1 MDRLQ
6 AMKDFERV
14 VEEGGF
20 AAAARA
26 MDMSPPV
33 VTRMVAELEQHLG
46 TRLLQ
51 RTTRKLAL
59 TDAGESYLQRVRAI
73 LHEIDDAEAAAAA
86 STRDLRGTI
95 RIVAAPVLATNF
107 LAPMVAVWHACYPK
121 LMLDISMDAYASSR
135 VDEFDVTIMV
145 AGEDFDA
152 NIVARPLVQGEAI
165 VVASPDYLERR
176 GIPREP
182 QDLIHHD
189 YLPDSSARAPA
200 VRAWPQA
207 APAVAA
213 GGCARR
219 RSRRTGGVAVRQYR
233 AADACRCG
241 RGGRGCH
248 VAPAG
253 RGAPGPRRTGAHL
266 ARLDLFA
273 LHDLCGAALGPHAA
287 RAHAGVSGLPDRTR
301 APRHGGKV
309 RPAQLSCANPLMI
322 VPSGSTI
329 TCPSGMAKLFWRQAS
344 NTVTATALDK
354 LRLR

>member
-6 AMKDFERV
+6 AMKVFARV

-107 LAPMVAVWHACYPK
+107 LAPMMAAWHAHYPK
-121 LMLDISMDAYASSR
+121 LMLDVSMDAYAASR

-189 YLPDSSARAPA
+189 YLRDSSAPVRLQSGPGRKLRLQSLRADVPDEEVDAPA
-200 VRAWPQA
+200 VLQSVSTELLMRA
-207 APAVAA
+207 AVDGA
-213 GGCARR
+213 
-219 RSRRTGGVAVRQYR
+219 GVAVTSRLL
-233 AADACRCG
+233 AEE
-241 RGGRGCH
+241 
-248 VAPAG
+248 
-253 RGAPGPRRTGAHL
+253 HL
-266 ARLDLFA
+266 ARGELVHILPGWIFSRYTIY
-273 LHDLCGAALGPHAA
+273 AALP
-287 RAHAGVSGLPDRTR
+287 SGRMLPARTR
-301 APRHGGKV
+301 VFLDFLTEHVPRAMAEKSG
-309 RPAQLSCANPLMI
+309 QLS
-322 VPSGSTI
+322 
-329 TCPSGMAKLFWRQAS
+329 
-344 NTVTATALDK
+344 
-354 LRLR
+354 

>member
-6 AMKDFERV
+6 AMKVFERV

-73 LHEIDDAEAAAAA
+73 LHEIDDAEAAA

-107 LAPMVAVWHACYPK
+107 LAPMMAAWHAHYPK
-121 LMLDISMDAYASSR
+121 LMLDVSMDAYAASR

-182 QDLIHHD
+182 QDLIYHD
-189 YLPDSSARAPA
+189 YLRDSSAPVRLQSGPGRKLRLQSLRADVPDEEVDAPA
-200 VRAWPQA
+200 VLQSVSTELLMRA
-207 APAVAA
+207 AVDGA
-213 GGCARR
+213 
-219 RSRRTGGVAVRQYR
+219 GVAVTSRLL
-233 AADACRCG
+233 AEE
-241 RGGRGCH
+241 
-248 VAPAG
+248 
-253 RGAPGPRRTGAHL
+253 HL
-266 ARLDLFA
+266 ARGELVHILPGWIFSRYTIY
-273 LHDLCGAALGPHAA
+273 AALP
-287 RAHAGVSGLPDRTR
+287 SGRMPPARTR
-301 APRHGGKV
+301 VFLDFLTEHVPRAMAEKSG
-309 RPAQLSCANPLMI
+309 QLS
-322 VPSGSTI
+322 
-329 TCPSGMAKLFWRQAS
+329 
-344 NTVTATALDK
+344 
-354 LRLR
+354 

>member
-6 AMKDFERV
+6 AMKIFERV

-51 RTTRKLAL
+51 RTTRKLAF

-107 LAPMVAVWHACYPK
+107 LAPMMAAWHAHYPK
-121 LMLDISMDAYASSR
+121 LMLDVSMDAYAASR

-189 YLPDSSARAPA
+189 YLRDSSAPVRLQSGPGRKLRLQSLRADVPDEEVDAPA
-200 VRAWPQA
+200 VLQSVSTELLMRA
-207 APAVAA
+207 AVDGA
-213 GGCARR
+213 
-219 RSRRTGGVAVRQYR
+219 GVAVTSRLL
-233 AADACRCG
+233 AEE
-241 RGGRGCH
+241 
-248 VAPAG
+248 
-253 RGAPGPRRTGAHL
+253 HL
-266 ARLDLFA
+266 ARGELVHILPGWIFSRYTIY
-273 LHDLCGAALGPHAA
+273 AALP
-287 RAHAGVSGLPDRTR
+287 SGRMLPARTR
-301 APRHGGKV
+301 VFLDFLTEHVPRAMAEKSG
-309 RPAQLSCANPLMI
+309 QLS
-322 VPSGSTI
+322 
-329 TCPSGMAKLFWRQAS
+329 
-344 NTVTATALDK
+344 
-354 LRLR
+354 

>member
-6 AMKDFERV
+6 AMKIFERV

-73 LHEIDDAEAAAAA
+73 LHEIDDAEAAA

-107 LAPMVAVWHACYPK
+107 LAPMMAAWHAHYPK
-121 LMLDISMDAYASSR
+121 LMLDVSMDAYAASR

-176 GIPREP
+176 GIPRQP

-189 YLPDSSARAPA
+189 YLRDSSAPVRLQSGPGRKLRLQSLRADVPDEEVDAPA
-200 VRAWPQA
+200 VLQSVSTELLMRA
-207 APAVAA
+207 AVDGA
-213 GGCARR
+213 
-219 RSRRTGGVAVRQYR
+219 GVAVTSRLL
-233 AADACRCG
+233 AEE
-241 RGGRGCH
+241 
-248 VAPAG
+248 
-253 RGAPGPRRTGAHL
+253 HL
-266 ARLDLFA
+266 ARGELVHILPGWIFSRYTIY
-273 LHDLCGAALGPHAA
+273 AALP
-287 RAHAGVSGLPDRTR
+287 SGRMPPARTR
-301 APRHGGKV
+301 VFLDFLTEHVPRAMAEKSG
-309 RPAQLSCANPLMI
+309 QLS
-322 VPSGSTI
+322 
-329 TCPSGMAKLFWRQAS
+329 
-344 NTVTATALDK
+344 
-354 LRLR
+354 

>member
-6 AMKDFERV
+6 AMKIFERV
-14 VEEGGF
+14 VDEGGF

-73 LHEIDDAEAAAAA
+73 LHEIDDAEAAA

-107 LAPMVAVWHACYPK
+107 LAPMMAAWHAHYPK
-121 LMLDISMDAYASSR
+121 LMLDVSMDAYAASR

-189 YLPDSSARAPA
+189 YLRDSSAPVRLQSGPGRKLRLQSLRADVPDEEVDAPA
-200 VRAWPQA
+200 VLQSVSTELLMRA
-207 APAVAA
+207 AVDGA
-213 GGCARR
+213 
-219 RSRRTGGVAVRQYR
+219 GVAVTSRLL
-233 AADACRCG
+233 AEE
-241 RGGRGCH
+241 
-248 VAPAG
+248 
-253 RGAPGPRRTGAHL
+253 HL
-266 ARLDLFA
+266 ARGELVHILPGWIFSRYTIY
-273 LHDLCGAALGPHAA
+273 AALP
-287 RAHAGVSGLPDRTR
+287 SGRMLPARTR
-301 APRHGGKV
+301 VFLDFLTEHVPRAMAEKSG
-309 RPAQLSCANPLMI
+309 QLS
-322 VPSGSTI
+322 
-329 TCPSGMAKLFWRQAS
+329 
-344 NTVTATALDK
+344 
-354 LRLR
+354 

>member
-6 AMKDFERV
+6 AMKIFARV
-14 VEEGGF
+14 VDEGGF

-33 VTRMVAELEQHLG
+33 VTRMVAELEHHLG

-73 LHEIDDAEAAAAA
+73 LHEIDDAEAAA

-107 LAPMVAVWHACYPK
+107 LAPMVAVWHAYYPK

-189 YLPDSSARAPA
+189 YLRDSSAPVRLQSGPGRKLRLQSLRADVPDEEVDAPA
-200 VRAWPQA
+200 VLQSVSTELLMRA
-207 APAVAA
+207 AVDGA
-213 GGCARR
+213 
-219 RSRRTGGVAVRQYR
+219 GVAVTSRLL
-233 AADACRCG
+233 AEE
-241 RGGRGCH
+241 
-248 VAPAG
+248 
-253 RGAPGPRRTGAHL
+253 HL
-266 ARLDLFA
+266 ARGELVHILPGWIFSRYTIY
-273 LHDLCGAALGPHAA
+273 AALP
-287 RAHAGVSGLPDRTR
+287 SGRMLPARTR
-301 APRHGGKV
+301 VFLDFLTEHVPRAMAEKSG
-309 RPAQLSCANPLMI
+309 QLS
-322 VPSGSTI
+322 
-329 TCPSGMAKLFWRQAS
+329 
-344 NTVTATALDK
+344 
-354 LRLR
+354 

>member
-1 MDRLQ
+1 MDRLLS
-6 AMKDFERV
+6 MRVFERV
-14 VEEGGF
+14 VDEGSF

-26 MDMSPPV
+26 MDMSAPV
-33 VTRMVAELEQHLG
+33 VTRLVADLEEHLG

-107 LAPMVAVWHACYPK
+107 LAPMVAVWHAYYPK

-189 YLPDSSARAPA
+189 YLRDSSAPVRLQSGPGRKLRLQSLRADVPDEEVDAPA
-200 VRAWPQA
+200 VLQSVSTELLMRA
-207 APAVAA
+207 AVDGA
-213 GGCARR
+213 
-219 RSRRTGGVAVRQYR
+219 GVAVTSRLL
-233 AADACRCG
+233 AEE
-241 RGGRGCH
+241 
-248 VAPAG
+248 
-253 RGAPGPRRTGAHL
+253 HL
-266 ARLDLFA
+266 ARGELVHILPGWIFSRYTIY
-273 LHDLCGAALGPHAA
+273 AALP
-287 RAHAGVSGLPDRTR
+287 SGRMLPARTR
-301 APRHGGKV
+301 VFLDFLTEHVPRAMAEKSG
-309 RPAQLSCANPLMI
+309 QLS
-322 VPSGSTI
+322 
-329 TCPSGMAKLFWRQAS
+329 
-344 NTVTATALDK
+344 
-354 LRLR
+354 

>member
-6 AMKDFERV
+6 AMKIFERV

-73 LHEIDDAEAAAAA
+73 LHEIDDAEAAA

-107 LAPMVAVWHACYPK
+107 LAPMVAVWHAYYPK
-121 LMLDISMDAYASSR
+121 LMLDISMDAYAASR

-189 YLPDSSARAPA
+189 YLRDSSAPVRLQSGPGRKLRLQSLRADVPDEEVDAPA
-200 VRAWPQA
+200 VLQSVSTELLMRA
-207 APAVAA
+207 AVDGA
-213 GGCARR
+213 
-219 RSRRTGGVAVRQYR
+219 GVAVTSRLL
-233 AADACRCG
+233 AEE
-241 RGGRGCH
+241 
-248 VAPAG
+248 
-253 RGAPGPRRTGAHL
+253 HL
-266 ARLDLFA
+266 ARGELVHILPGWIFSRYTIY
-273 LHDLCGAALGPHAA
+273 AALP
-287 RAHAGVSGLPDRTR
+287 SGRMLPARTR
-301 APRHGGKV
+301 VFLDFLTEHVPRAMAEKSG
-309 RPAQLSCANPLMI
+309 QLS
-322 VPSGSTI
+322 
-329 TCPSGMAKLFWRQAS
+329 
-344 NTVTATALDK
+344 
-354 LRLR
+354 

>member
-6 AMKDFERV
+6 AMKIFERV

-46 TRLLQ
+46 TCLLQ

-107 LAPMVAVWHACYPK
+107 LAPMMAAWHAHYPK
-121 LMLDISMDAYASSR
+121 LMLDVSMDAYAASR

-189 YLPDSSARAPA
+189 YLRDSSAPVRLQSGPGRKLRLQSLRADVPDEEVDAPA
-200 VRAWPQA
+200 VLQSVSTELLMRA
-207 APAVAA
+207 AVDGA
-213 GGCARR
+213 
-219 RSRRTGGVAVRQYR
+219 GVAVTSRLL
-233 AADACRCG
+233 AEE
-241 RGGRGCH
+241 
-248 VAPAG
+248 
-253 RGAPGPRRTGAHL
+253 HL
-266 ARLDLFA
+266 ARGELVHILPGWIFSRYTIY
-273 LHDLCGAALGPHAA
+273 AALP
-287 RAHAGVSGLPDRTR
+287 SGRMLPARTR
-301 APRHGGKV
+301 VFLDFLTEHVPRAMAEKSG
-309 RPAQLSCANPLMI
+309 QLS
-322 VPSGSTI
+322 
-329 TCPSGMAKLFWRQAS
+329 
-344 NTVTATALDK
+344 
-354 LRLR
+354 

>member
-6 AMKDFERV
+6 AMKIFERV

-86 STRDLRGTI
+86 RTRELRGTI

-107 LAPMVAVWHACYPK
+107 LAPMMAVWHAHYPK
-121 LMLDISMDAYASSR
+121 LMLDISVDAYASSR

-189 YLPDSSARAPA
+189 YLRDSSAPVRLQSGPGRKLRLQSLRADVPDEEVDAPA
-200 VRAWPQA
+200 VLQSVSTELLMRA
-207 APAVAA
+207 AVDGA
-213 GGCARR
+213 
-219 RSRRTGGVAVRQYR
+219 GVAVTSRLL
-233 AADACRCG
+233 AEE
-241 RGGRGCH
+241 
-248 VAPAG
+248 
-253 RGAPGPRRTGAHL
+253 HL
-266 ARLDLFA
+266 ARGELVHILPGWIFSRYTIY
-273 LHDLCGAALGPHAA
+273 AALP
-287 RAHAGVSGLPDRTR
+287 SGRMLPARTR
-301 APRHGGKV
+301 VFLDFLTEHVPRAMAEKSG
-309 RPAQLSCANPLMI
+309 QLS
-322 VPSGSTI
+322 
-329 TCPSGMAKLFWRQAS
+329 
-344 NTVTATALDK
+344 
-354 LRLR
+354 

>member
-6 AMKDFERV
+6 AMKIFERV

-107 LAPMVAVWHACYPK
+107 LAPMVAVWHAYYPK

-182 QDLIHHD
+182 QDLVHHD
-189 YLPDSSARAPA
+189 YLRDSSAPVRLQSGPGRKLRLQSLRADVPDEEVDAPA
-200 VRAWPQA
+200 VLQSVSTELLMRV
-207 APAVAA
+207 AVDGA
-213 GGCARR
+213 
-219 RSRRTGGVAVRQYR
+219 GVAVTSRLL
-233 AADACRCG
+233 AEE
-241 RGGRGCH
+241 
-248 VAPAG
+248 
-253 RGAPGPRRTGAHL
+253 HL
-266 ARLDLFA
+266 ARGELVHILPGWIFSRYTIY
-273 LHDLCGAALGPHAA
+273 AALP
-287 RAHAGVSGLPDRTR
+287 SGRMLPARTR
-301 APRHGGKV
+301 VFLDFLTEHVPRAMAEKSG
-309 RPAQLSCANPLMI
+309 QLS
-322 VPSGSTI
+322 
-329 TCPSGMAKLFWRQAS
+329 
-344 NTVTATALDK
+344 
-354 LRLR
+354 

>member
-6 AMKDFERV
+6 AMKIFERV

-59 TDAGESYLQRVRAI
+59 TDAGDAYLQRVRAI
-73 LHEIDDAEAAAAA
+73 LHEIDDAEAAAVA

-107 LAPMVAVWHACYPK
+107 LAPMMAAWHAHYPK
-121 LMLDISMDAYASSR
+121 LMLDISMDAFASSR

-189 YLPDSSARAPA
+189 YLRDSSAPVRLQSGPGRKLRLQSLRADVPDEEVDAPA
-200 VRAWPQA
+200 VLQSVSTELLMRA
-207 APAVAA
+207 AVDGA
-213 GGCARR
+213 
-219 RSRRTGGVAVRQYR
+219 GVAVTSRLL
-233 AADACRCG
+233 AEE
-241 RGGRGCH
+241 
-248 VAPAG
+248 
-253 RGAPGPRRTGAHL
+253 HL
-266 ARLDLFA
+266 ARGELVHILPGWIFSRYTIY
-273 LHDLCGAALGPHAA
+273 AALP
-287 RAHAGVSGLPDRTR
+287 SGRMLPARTR
-301 APRHGGKV
+301 VFLDFLTEHVPRAMAEKSG
-309 RPAQLSCANPLMI
+309 QLS
-322 VPSGSTI
+322 
-329 TCPSGMAKLFWRQAS
+329 
-344 NTVTATALDK
+344 
-354 LRLR
+354 

>member
-6 AMKDFERV
+6 AMKIFERV

-107 LAPMVAVWHACYPK
+107 LAPMVAVWHAYYPK

-189 YLPDSSARAPA
+189 YLRDSSAPVRLQSGPGRKLRLQSLRADVPDEEVDAPA
-200 VRAWPQA
+200 VLQSVSTELLMRA
-207 APAVAA
+207 AVDGA
-213 GGCARR
+213 
-219 RSRRTGGVAVRQYR
+219 GVAVTSRLL
-233 AADACRCG
+233 AEE
-241 RGGRGCH
+241 
-248 VAPAG
+248 
-253 RGAPGPRRTGAHL
+253 HL
-266 ARLDLFA
+266 ARGELVHILPGWIFSRYTIY
-273 LHDLCGAALGPHAA
+273 AALP
-287 RAHAGVSGLPDRTR
+287 SGRMLPARTR
-301 APRHGGKV
+301 VFLDFLTEHVPRAMAEKYG
-309 RPAQLSCANPLMI
+309 QLS
-322 VPSGSTI
+322 
-329 TCPSGMAKLFWRQAS
+329 
-344 NTVTATALDK
+344 
-354 LRLR
+354 

>member
-6 AMKDFERV
+6 AMKIFERV

-107 LAPMVAVWHACYPK
+107 LAPMMAAWHAHYPK
-121 LMLDISMDAYASSR
+121 LMLDVSMDAYAASR

-189 YLPDSSARAPA
+189 YLRDSSAPVRLQSGPGRKLRLQSLRADVPDEEVDAPA
-200 VRAWPQA
+200 VLQSVSTELLMRA
-207 APAVAA
+207 AVDGA
-213 GGCARR
+213 
-219 RSRRTGGVAVRQYR
+219 GVAVTSRLL
-233 AADACRCG
+233 AEE
-241 RGGRGCH
+241 
-248 VAPAG
+248 
-253 RGAPGPRRTGAHL
+253 HL
-266 ARLDLFA
+266 ARGELVHILPGWIFSRYTIY
-273 LHDLCGAALGPHAA
+273 AALP
-287 RAHAGVSGLPDRTR
+287 SGRMLPARTR
-301 APRHGGKV
+301 VFLDFLTEHVPRAMAEKSG
-309 RPAQLSCANPLMI
+309 QLN
-322 VPSGSTI
+322 
-329 TCPSGMAKLFWRQAS
+329 
-344 NTVTATALDK
+344 
-354 LRLR
+354 

>member
-6 AMKDFERV
+6 AMKIFERV

-33 VTRMVAELEQHLG
+33 VTRMVAELERHLG

-59 TDAGESYLQRVRAI
+59 TDAGEAYLQRVRAI

-107 LAPMVAVWHACYPK
+107 LAPMMAAWHAHYPK
-121 LMLDISMDAYASSR
+121 LMLDVSMDAYAASR

-176 GIPREP
+176 GIPRQP

-189 YLPDSSARAPA
+189 YLRDSSAPVRLQSGPGRKLRLQSLRADVPDEEVDAPA
-200 VRAWPQA
+200 VLQSVSTELLMRA
-207 APAVAA
+207 AVDGA
-213 GGCARR
+213 
-219 RSRRTGGVAVRQYR
+219 GVAVTSRLL
-233 AADACRCG
+233 AEE
-241 RGGRGCH
+241 
-248 VAPAG
+248 
-253 RGAPGPRRTGAHL
+253 HL
-266 ARLDLFA
+266 ARGELVHILPGWIFSRYTIY
-273 LHDLCGAALGPHAA
+273 AALP
-287 RAHAGVSGLPDRTR
+287 SGRMLPARTR
-301 APRHGGKV
+301 VFLDFLTEHVPRAMAEKSG
-309 RPAQLSCANPLMI
+309 QLS
-322 VPSGSTI
+322 
-329 TCPSGMAKLFWRQAS
+329 
-344 NTVTATALDK
+344 
-354 LRLR
+354 

>member
-6 AMKDFERV
+6 AMKVFERV

-107 LAPMVAVWHACYPK
+107 LAPMMAAWHAHYPK
-121 LMLDISMDAYASSR
+121 LMLDVSMDAYAASR

-189 YLPDSSARAPA
+189 YLRDSSAPVRLQSGPGRKLRLQSLRADVPDEEVDAPA
-200 VRAWPQA
+200 VLQSVSTELLMRA
-207 APAVAA
+207 AVDGA
-213 GGCARR
+213 
-219 RSRRTGGVAVRQYR
+219 GVAVTSRLL
-233 AADACRCG
+233 AEE
-241 RGGRGCH
+241 
-248 VAPAG
+248 
-253 RGAPGPRRTGAHL
+253 HL
-266 ARLDLFA
+266 ARGELVHILPGWIFSRYTIY
-273 LHDLCGAALGPHAA
+273 AALP
-287 RAHAGVSGLPDRTR
+287 SGRMLPARTR
-301 APRHGGKV
+301 VFLDFLTEHVPRAMAEKSG
-309 RPAQLSCANPLMI
+309 QLS
-322 VPSGSTI
+322 
-329 TCPSGMAKLFWRQAS
+329 
-344 NTVTATALDK
+344 
-354 LRLR
+354 

>member
-6 AMKDFERV
+6 AMKVFERV

-107 LAPMVAVWHACYPK
+107 LAPMVALWHAEFPK
-121 LMLDISMDAYASSR
+121 LLLDIDLDAYASAR
-135 VDEFDVTIMV
+135 VDEYDVTIMV

-152 NIVARPLVQGEAI
+152 NIVARPLLQGEAI

-182 QDLIHHD
+182 QDLLKHD
-189 YLPDSSARAPA
+189 YLRDSGMAARSQVGPGRKLRLQSISGNLPPQEIDVPA
-200 VRAWPQA
+200 VLQSVSTELLLRA
-207 APAVAA
+207 AVDGA
-213 GGCARR
+213 
-219 RSRRTGGVAVRQYR
+219 GVAVTSRLL
-233 AADACRCG
+233 AEE
-241 RGGRGCH
+241 
-248 VAPAG
+248 
-253 RGAPGPRRTGAHL
+253 HL
-266 ARLDLFA
+266 ARGELVHILPAWIFSRYTIY
-273 LHDLCGAALGPHAA
+273 AALP
-287 RAHAGVSGLPDRTR
+287 SGRMLPARTR
-301 APRHGGKV
+301 VFLDFLTEQVPLAMAEQHG
-309 RPAQLSCANPLMI
+309 Q
-322 VPSGSTI
+322 
-329 TCPSGMAKLFWRQAS
+329 AKLA
-344 NTVTATALDK
+344 K
-354 LRLR
+354 

>member
-6 AMKDFERV
+6 AMKIFERV

-73 LHEIDDAEAAAAA
+73 LHEIDDAEAAAA
-86 STRDLRGTI
+86 STRELRGTI

-107 LAPMVAVWHACYPK
+107 LAPMMAAWHAHYPK
-121 LMLDISMDAYASSR
+121 LMLDVSMDAYAASR

-189 YLPDSSARAPA
+189 YLRDSSAPVRLQSGPGRKLRLQSLRADVPDEEVDAPA
-200 VRAWPQA
+200 VLQSVSTELLMRA
-207 APAVAA
+207 AVDGA
-213 GGCARR
+213 
-219 RSRRTGGVAVRQYR
+219 GVAVTSRLL
-233 AADACRCG
+233 AEE
-241 RGGRGCH
+241 
-248 VAPAG
+248 
-253 RGAPGPRRTGAHL
+253 HL
-266 ARLDLFA
+266 ARGELVHILPGWIFSRYTIY
-273 LHDLCGAALGPHAA
+273 AALP
-287 RAHAGVSGLPDRTR
+287 SGRMLPARTR
-301 APRHGGKV
+301 VFLDFLTEHVPRAMAEKSG
-309 RPAQLSCANPLMI
+309 QLS
-322 VPSGSTI
+322 
-329 TCPSGMAKLFWRQAS
+329 
-344 NTVTATALDK
+344 
-354 LRLR
+354 